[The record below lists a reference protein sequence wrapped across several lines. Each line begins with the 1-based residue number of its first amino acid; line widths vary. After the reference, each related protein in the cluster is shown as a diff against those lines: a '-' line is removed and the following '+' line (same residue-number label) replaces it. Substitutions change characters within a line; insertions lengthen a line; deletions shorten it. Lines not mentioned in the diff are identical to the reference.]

1 MILSIYYL
9 KYSKSKIKVMLY
21 EDNQIIFKDMIKKNF
36 YDIFFKK
43 FLHNKIY
50 MTGLSHL
57 LNMREKYSFVNSFS
71 DVDYKIF
78 SQNGEDGIIDYLL
91 SQLSIEKPKFVEIGV
106 GDYTEANT
114 RFVFERTSAK
124 GVIIDCIY
132 GLEKKISKNLATWRG
147 ELNVINRSVN
157 SKNIIE
163 ILSTFDSLRD
173 LDLFSIDIDGIDY
186 WILNKLPKNFSK
198 IAIIEYNP
206 IFGKDIEVS
215 VPNIDNFNRTKYHY
229 SNLCFGMSLKAAI
242 KIMQSK
248 NFYFLG
254 TNLFRNNAFFVS
266 NDFKKNKYF
275 SNLKINELEK
285 YVDSNFSESR
295 NKNGKLNFLNKKK
308 QIMEILDCEI
318 VDLSQDKFIKKKLKE
333 IIDI

>member
-1 MILSIYYL
+1 
-9 KYSKSKIKVMLY
+9 
-21 EDNQIIFKDMIKKNF
+21 
-36 YDIFFKK
+36 
-43 FLHNKIY
+43 

-57 LNMREKYSFVNSFS
+57 LNMREKYSQIKFLS
-71 DVDYKIF
+71 DVDFKIF

-91 SQLSIEKPKFVEIGV
+91 YQLKIEKPKFIEIGV

-114 RFVFERTSAK
+114 RFIFERTSAK
-124 GVIIDCIY
+124 GAVIDCIDN
-132 GLEKKISKNLATWRG
+132 LEDKISKKIALWKG
-147 ELNVINRSVN
+147 ELNIINKSVN
-157 SKNIIE
+157 SNNIID
-163 ILSTFDSLRD
+163 LLKKNDLLRD
-173 LDLFSIDIDGIDY
+173 LDLFSLDIDGIDY
-186 WILNKLPKNFSK
+186 WILNELPKNFCK
-198 IAIIEYNP
+198 IAIIEFNP
-206 IFGKDIEVS
+206 VFGKDIEVS
-215 VPNIDNFNRTKYHY
+215 VPNINDFNRTNYHY
-229 SNLCFGMSLKAAI
+229 SNLCFGMSLRAAI

-318 VDLSQDKFIKKKLKE
+318 VDLSQDKFIKKRLKE